1 MPVDPKEY
9 TRLWKDRIVSHPQIL
24 AGKPIIKGTRLSV
37 EFVLDELRRD
47 GVSVESFLQGYDGYI
62 SREDI
67 QACREFAATGAR
79 LYVTTWA
86 ELDGWMDGREESRK
100 DDAPAG

>member
-1 MPVDPKEY
+1 MPVDLKEY
-9 TRLWKDRIVSHPQIL
+9 TPRWKGRIVSHPQIL

-47 GVSVESFLQGYDGYI
+47 GVSVESFLQGYDGQL
-62 SREDI
+62 SRADL

-86 ELDGWMDGREESRK
+86 ELDQWMDVQEAGRE

>member
-1 MPVDPKEY
+1 MPVDPNEY
-9 TRLWKDRIVSHPQIL
+9 TRRWKDRIVSHPQIL

-37 EFVLDELRRD
+37 EFVLDELGRD

-67 QACREFAATGAR
+67 QACREFAVTGAR

>member
-1 MPVDPKEY
+1 MERPDSQP
-9 TRLWKDRIVSHPQIL
+9 PQIL

-37 EFVLDELRRD
+37 EFILDELGRD

-86 ELDGWMDGREESRK
+86 ELDGWMDGRTPGVCIICR
-100 DDAPAG
+100 DC